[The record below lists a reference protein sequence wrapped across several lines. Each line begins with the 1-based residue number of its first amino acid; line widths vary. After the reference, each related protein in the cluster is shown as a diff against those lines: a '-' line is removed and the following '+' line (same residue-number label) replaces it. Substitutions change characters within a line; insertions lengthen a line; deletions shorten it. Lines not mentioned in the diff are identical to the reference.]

1 MKFKNTTKHK
11 VSKQISTAMYT
22 TFLLQPQKEH
32 KYHTNIHNAIK
43 KKNRKTYNIVVVFL
57 LLLFWFFFWN
67 SLFKCEK
74 LIISINKFQ
83 YKVKRALIGQIS
95 IYNNKIT
102 FSFDLCPSNQILSR
116 YLTKSIHTLFG
127 YFLSF
132 ISDNSK
138 KSCRIKD
145 CQNFVNVD
153 FKWYIYVWS
162 TLKNF

>member
-1 MKFKNTTKHK
+1 MP
-11 VSKQISTAMYT
+11 SKKEQEN
-22 TFLLQPQKEH
+22 LQH
-32 KYHTNIHNAIK
+32 CCCFF
-43 KKNRKTYNIVVVFL
+43 VFL
-57 LLLFWFFFWN
+57 N

-95 IYNNKIT
+95 FYDNKIA

-127 YFLSF
+127 YFLPF

-153 FKWYIYVWS
+153 FKWYIYVQS
-162 TLKNF
+162 TLKNFQRPQKPGLPTELSKPI

>member
-1 MKFKNTTKHK
+1 MPSKKRTGKRTT
-11 VSKQISTAMYT
+11 
-22 TFLLQPQKEH
+22 
-32 KYHTNIHNAIK
+32 
-43 KKNRKTYNIVVVFL
+43 
-57 LLLFWFFFWN
+57 LLLFFCCCCFDFFFWN

>member
-1 MKFKNTTKHK
+1 MP
-11 VSKQISTAMYT
+11 SK
-22 TFLLQPQKEH
+22 KEQE
-32 KYHTNIHNAIK
+32 
-43 KKNRKTYNIVVVFL
+43 TYNIVVVFL
-57 LLLFWFFFWN
+57 FLCFVLFFFWN
-67 SLFKCEK
+67 SLFQCEK

-83 YKVKRALIGQIS
+83 YKVNRALIGQIS
-95 IYNNKIT
+95 FYNNKIA

-153 FKWYIYVWS
+153 FKWYIYV
-162 TLKNF
+162 